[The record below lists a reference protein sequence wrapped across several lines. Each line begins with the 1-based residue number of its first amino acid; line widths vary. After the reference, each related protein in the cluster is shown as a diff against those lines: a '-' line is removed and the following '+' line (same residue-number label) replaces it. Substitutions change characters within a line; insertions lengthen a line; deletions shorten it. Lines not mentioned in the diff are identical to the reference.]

1 MRLLITLITSALL
14 LSLSNTAFAQDDDRS
29 VKYSERTEIDFDAL
43 DISGEMVKPQGSLLM
58 ERTKTKFNPLIEL
71 RMDFNPEMS
80 QSVNNIK

>member
-1 MRLLITLITSALL
+1 MRIFVTII
-14 LSLSNTAFAQDDDRS
+14 LSLLFFSLTSTAEAQEE
-29 VKYSERTEIDFDAL
+29 KNIQYQKRTEIDFEAL
-43 DISGEMVKPQGSLLM
+43 DIDGEMVKPQGSLLM